1 VGIHVATLFCAHNY
15 SIRQEGRSGM
25 AEQQPSLGKTPSWQN
40 HMTKRIRWIALLIT
54 PVQQK
59 LEIFATVY
67 TTSTRKPTPC
77 NLLALDAFSQNQ
89 RGPISVS
96 IVSGIL
102 QVVALL
108 RSGNFGIMATL
119 VNVTTISLPSYK

>member
-1 VGIHVATLFCAHNY
+1 
-15 SIRQEGRSGM
+15 
-25 AEQQPSLGKTPSWQN
+25 
-40 HMTKRIRWIALLIT
+40 MTKRIRWIALLIT

-67 TTSTRKPTPC
+67 TTSTRQPNPC
-77 NLLALDAFSQNQ
+77 NLLALDAFSRNQ
-89 RGPISVS
+89 RRPISVP
-96 IVSGIL
+96 IASGIL

-119 VNVTTISLPSYK
+119 VNVTTISLPIYK